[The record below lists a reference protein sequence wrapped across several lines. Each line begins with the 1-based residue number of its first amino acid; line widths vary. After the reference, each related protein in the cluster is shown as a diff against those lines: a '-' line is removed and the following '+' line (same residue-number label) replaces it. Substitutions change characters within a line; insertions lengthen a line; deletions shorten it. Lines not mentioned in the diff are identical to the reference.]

1 MAFTIRAGDGEPMRE
16 FKLTTTVDADEEQ
29 VWTLAAD
36 LRGYPR
42 WHPLVER
49 LTVDTGWS
57 TRLKLVLRITRR
69 VRLSG
74 SILDWDPPQ
83 LIQWEGSHLVW
94 GLLRVRYRL
103 EVVPAGATTTLVQT
117 VRVGGLLPRLVP
129 PVLSSLPDALAEAAH
144 AFQHEV
150 EDERSFAGGNE
161 RQLGPDSALPRE
173 HPG

>member
-1 MAFTIRAGDGEPMRE
+1 MRE
-16 FKLTTTVDADEEQ
+16 FKLTTTVDADQER
-29 VWTLAAD
+29 VWALAAD

-49 LTVDTGWS
+49 LKVDTGWS
-57 TRLKLVLRITRR
+57 TRLKLLLRITRR

-74 SILDWDPPQ
+74 SILDWEPPQ
-83 LIQWEGSHLVW
+83 LIHWEGSHRVW

-103 EVVPAGATTTLVQT
+103 AIVPAGATTTVAQT

-129 PVLSSLPDALAEAAH
+129 ALLSSLPDALAEAAY

-150 EDERSFAGGNE
+150 EGLQREERSGYRAGRNI
-161 RQLGPDSALPRE
+161 SSSS
-173 HPG
+173 